1 MEIDTQTIHEY
12 SGGIWKDTSMER
24 KFRKLSPTKLRNLGI
39 KDSSLMHVD
48 TLEELKKN
56 PPNIIIAEAVRNAAF
71 VQNFAQKQ
79 KLKKRHKYV
88 MGLGV
93 FQQLYYDINTN
104 KTLLKPSTSKF
115 KKFFTPYA
123 GQELHNKTILVFR
136 TGGIGDLL
144 FIKPNLNYLKE
155 KYPTCTIKF
164 ACGPQYQPMTRTWD
178 CIDELL
184 DLPFEM
190 KHLLQADYH
199 VLFEGVIERCKQAHR
214 DNSYNLFS
222 KWMGLDLPDK
232 FLVPHQKADPELV
245 EECRKQLDKWG
256 IIEEG
261 FILGQLRASSPIRT
275 PRHEF
280 WVELFDKLTDR
291 GFNIVLTDSPHQAEA
306 VDDFIKLCKNSNKV
320 FNYCKHSTTLDRS
333 IALTSLSSM
342 TLTTDSAFGHIA
354 ASLDIPSYGIYGP
367 FPGYIRLKTY
377 PKARWVDA
385 HRHCAPCF
393 IHGHTPCPE
402 ASSDGYSPCYDNIDK
417 DRVVDEI
424 EGILKND

>member
-1 MEIDTQTIHEY
+1 MDIDTQTIHGH

-24 KFRKLSPTKLRNLGI
+24 KFKKISPTQMRNLGI
-39 KDSSLMHVD
+39 KQSNLNHVD
-48 TLEELKKN
+48 NIEELRKT
-56 PPNIIIAEAVRNAAF
+56 PPNIIIAEAVRNATF
-71 VQNFAQKQ
+71 VQNFTRKQ
-79 KLKKRHKYV
+79 HLRKRRKYV

-93 FQQLYYDINTN
+93 FQQLYHDINTN
-104 KTLLKPSTSKF
+104 RKLLKPSPSQF
-115 KKFFTPYA
+115 KKFYRPYR
-123 GQELHNKTILVFR
+123 GEELHDKTILVFR

-155 KYPTCTIKF
+155 KYPTCKIKF

-190 KHLLQADYH
+190 RHLANADYH

-214 DNSYNLFS
+214 DNAYNLFS
-222 KWMGLDLPDK
+222 KWMGLDLPDE
-232 FLVPHQKADPELV
+232 LLIPRQEADPELV
-245 EECRKQLDKWG
+245 EDCREQLDKWG
-256 IIEEG
+256 ITEEG

-280 WVELFDKLTDR
+280 WIEMFDKLTDR
-291 GFNIVLTDSPHQAEA
+291 GFNIVLTDSPHQVEA
-306 VDDFIKLCKNSNKV
+306 VDDFIKLCKHPDKV
-320 FNYCKHSTTLDRS
+320 FNFCKYSDTLDKS
-333 IALTSLSSM
+333 IALTSLCSL

-377 PKARWVDA
+377 EKAKWVDA
-385 HRHCAPCF
+385 ERHCVPCF

-402 ASSDGYSPCYDNIDK
+402 AGPDKYSPCYDNIDK
-417 DRVVDEI
+417 DKVVEEI
-424 EGILKND
+424 EGMLRND